1 MGMFGGQTEYMRFQK
16 YYEEAGIG
24 GFPGKRPGR
33 FWNNPGSKTGD

>member
-1 MGMFGGQTEYMRFQK
+1 MGMFGGQTEYMWFQK